1 MITIDV
7 NSAEPLEDQLCK
19 AIRTAIARGEVG
31 SGDALP
37 SVRQLAAD
45 LSIHWNTVA
54 RAYRRLQDA
63 GLLSVR
69 RGRGVFVKAVSERE
83 VTDEQARSRVA
94 EIIDT
99 ALTEARLSGMSMTVF
114 RSLVLGE
121 IQNWEARVS

>member
-1 MITIDV
+1 MIAIDV
-7 NSAEPLEDQLCK
+7 DSSVPLEDQLCK
-19 AIRTAIARGEVG
+19 SIRSAIARGEVG
-31 SGDALP
+31 GGDALP

-69 RGRGVFVKAVSERE
+69 RGRGVFVKAISEE
-83 VTDEQARSRVA
+83 KTSDEQAQSRVA
-94 EIIDT
+94 GLVDT
-99 ALTEARLSGMSMTVF
+99 AITEARLSGMSLTSF
-114 RSLVLGE
+114 RTLVLGE